1 MEDKKFFEEVNKGT
15 KEVSLNGGDV
25 EIELAKSGSSVAA
38 RRVEDNALEETDDNG
53 GQLTVDVYQTP
64 SEIIVE
70 SPIAGV
76 NPEDIDVSISSE
88 TVTIKGKRERE
99 QHIRTEDYVYQECY
113 WGKFS
118 RSVVLPVEVD
128 ADNAEASIK
137 NGVLT
142 VRLPKLNRSKQKK
155 IKVKSD

>member
-38 RRVEDNALEETDDNG
+38 RRVEDNALEETADNG